1 MLSKL
6 EQVLRSPF
14 VMRLFFRLFLLSERS
29 NSVLKERWSVILIIA
44 VFYGL
49 VLWNFSE
56 AMRCGVYFSKA
67 HALKVTS
74 AGFWG
79 TDSNR
84 LDAGNEQNAEGKLRS
99 FHFDLKYKL

>member
-1 MLSKL
+1 MLSEL

-14 VMRLFFRLFLLSERS
+14 VMRFFWLYLLLSERS
-29 NSVLKERWSVILIIA
+29 NTVLLKWWSVILIIA

-56 AMRCGVYFSKA
+56 AMRSGVYFSKA

-74 AGFWG
+74 TGFWG
-79 TDSNR
+79 TDRNR
-84 LDAGNEQNAEGKLRS
+84 LDAGNEQNAQGKLRS
-99 FHFDLKYKL
+99 FHFDFFI